1 MIHLDNIL
9 KSRDI
14 ILLTKVCLVK
24 VVKVKVTQS
33 CPTRLDPMDCSP
45 WNSPGQNSGVG
56 SLSLLQGI
64 FPTLQRLNSGLPHC
78 RQILYQLSEPQEKPK
93 GSQSYSF
100 SSSQIWMWELG
111 HKQSWMSKNWCFW
124 TLVLEKTL
132 ESPLDC
138 KEIKPVNPKGNQSRI
153 FIGRTDA
160 EAEAPILWPP
170 DAKNWLTGK
179 RPWCWERLKAGGERD
194 ERGWDGWM
202 ASLTQWTWVWAS
214 FGSLWWTGKPGVLQ
228 SLGLQWVEHD

>member
-1 MIHLDNIL
+1 MASGCITSWEIDGETVADFIFGGSKITADGDCSHEIKRYLPLGRKVMTNLGSIF

-14 ILLTKVCLVK
+14 TLPTKVCLVK

-33 CPTRLDPMDCSP
+33 CPTRSDPMDCSP

-100 SSSQIWMWELG
+100 SSSQIWM
-111 HKQSWMSKNWCFW
+111 
-124 TLVLEKTL
+124 
-132 ESPLDC
+132 
-138 KEIKPVNPKGNQSRI
+138 
-153 FIGRTDA
+153 
-160 EAEAPILWPP
+160 
-170 DAKNWLTGK
+170 
-179 RPWCWERLKAGGERD
+179 
-194 ERGWDGWM
+194 
-202 ASLTQWTWVWAS
+202 
-214 FGSLWWTGKPGVLQ
+214 
-228 SLGLQWVEHD
+228 